1 MFHSLAADL
10 QILKERFSL
19 TNVSLSYAP
28 RFNIAPTQ
36 EVMVV
41 TADEKGRYASA
52 MRWGLIPMWAKD
64 LSFGNRM
71 INARAE
77 TLEDKATF
85 RQSLPRRR
93 CLVIAD
99 GFFEWKQTHSG
110 KVPMRITKAA
120 GEPFAF
126 AGLWSTWKAPL
137 GAVVYSC
144 TIITTRANTEL
155 ESIHDRMPAILCG
168 KAEDLWIDTRESE
181 TSVLKKLLIP
191 YPAYDLRS
199 YEVSKLVNSPKN
211 DSREVILAVT

>member
-1 MFHSLAADL
+1 
-10 QILKERFSL
+10 
-19 TNVSLSYAP
+19 
-28 RFNIAPTQ
+28 
-36 EVMVV
+36 
-41 TADEKGRYASA
+41 
-52 MRWGLIPMWAKD
+52 
-64 LSFGNRM
+64 
-71 INARAE
+71 
-77 TLEDKATF
+77 LEDKATF

-211 DSREVILAVT
+211 DSREVILAVP